1 VKRSKQLAR
10 LAPLPRSG
18 ALRRVALLA
27 AAKRRRRTGFDR
39 RTIAVILDRDGHACA
54 SCGSVGNV
62 VAHHR
67 RNRGMGGSTDAE
79 TNSVRNGL
87 ALCWACNGLAEH
99 HAHYAQEARE
109 RGIKLRHG
117 DPLTTP
123 VRYAD
128 GVLWLLRMDG
138 TRQRVD
144 EEAA

>member
-1 VKRSKQLAR
+1 MKRSKPLAR
-10 LAPLPRSG
+10 LTPLSRSG
-18 ALRRVALLA
+18 ALRRVGLLA
-27 AAKRRRRTGFDR
+27 ATKRGRGTGFDR
-39 RTIAVILDRDGHACA
+39 RTVAVILDRDGHACA

-67 RNRGMGGSTDAE
+67 RNRGMGGSTDTE

-109 RGIKLRHG
+109 RGVKLRHG

-128 GVLWLLRMDG
+128 GALYLLRTDG
-138 TRQRVD
+138 TRQRVN
-144 EEAA
+144 EAAA